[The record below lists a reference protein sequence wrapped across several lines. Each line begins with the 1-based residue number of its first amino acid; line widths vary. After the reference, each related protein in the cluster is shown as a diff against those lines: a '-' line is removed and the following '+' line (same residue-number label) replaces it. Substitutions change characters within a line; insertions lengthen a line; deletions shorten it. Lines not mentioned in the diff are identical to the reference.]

1 MSDKNIKRNVKLYAI
16 ATPANSH
23 PAIYTN
29 NTRNPY
35 YKTSVTITDIVHKYP
50 FPKLLKSLCSQSNSP
65 NNNTLGIP

>member
-16 ATPANSH
+16 ATPVNSH

-35 YKTSVTITDIVHKYP
+35 YKTSVTITDIVHK
-50 FPKLLKSLCSQSNSP
+50 
-65 NNNTLGIP
+65 